1 MVMRV
6 ETVSDR
12 ARTIFVLIGRI
23 NSPEVQDLK
32 TRMAE
37 NGNRV
42 ALDLREVR
50 LVDLDAVRF
59 LASAER
65 NGVELLRVPDY
76 VREWIQ
82 LEKRTLSDLE

>member
-1 MVMRV
+1 M
-6 ETVSDR
+6 
-12 ARTIFVLIGRI
+12 LIGRI
-23 NSPEVQDLK
+23 NSPEVQELK

-42 ALDLREVR
+42 ALDLQEVR

-65 NGVELLRVPDY
+65 SGVELRRVPDY

-82 LEKRTLSDLE
+82 LEKRRLSDLE